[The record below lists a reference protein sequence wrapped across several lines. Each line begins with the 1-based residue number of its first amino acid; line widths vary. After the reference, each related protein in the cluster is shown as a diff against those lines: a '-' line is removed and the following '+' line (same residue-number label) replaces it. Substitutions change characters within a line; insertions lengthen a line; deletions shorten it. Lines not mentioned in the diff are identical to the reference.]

1 MIDFNPDHL
10 NNFSQ
15 LSDWTVYNTGAEG
28 EHSFDF
34 ESRKV
39 SYDNYQRLLREQ
51 VPFAFLY
58 YQNTLY
64 AYNNKVEGIKDVQD
78 YSQQNR
84 DVWNWTVTE

>member
-1 MIDFNPDHL
+1 MPF
-10 NNFSQ
+10 
-15 LSDWTVYNTGAEG
+15 TRAEMPC
-28 EHSFDF
+28 
-34 ESRKV
+34 
-39 SYDNYQRLLREQ
+39 RLPLHPPSKEQSVITPSSIVRVTLREQ

>member
-1 MIDFNPDHL
+1 M
-10 NNFSQ
+10 
-15 LSDWTVYNTGAEG
+15 
-28 EHSFDF
+28 
-34 ESRKV
+34 
-39 SYDNYQRLLREQ
+39 
-51 VPFAFLY
+51 PFAFLY